1 MRPRDQH
8 PREIGTTH
16 RNPTMADEPQQQQV
30 QIRIDESKMQTAYAN
45 TIRTATTPDE
55 IVLDFGLNL
64 PQQQQQGQSPTMIFS
79 VGSRVVLNWQ
89 AAKRLLG
96 SLHQAVSAH
105 ERSFGEID
113 LTPRQPN
120 PPQGS

>member
-1 MRPRDQH
+1 
-8 PREIGTTH
+8 
-16 RNPTMADEPQQQQV
+16 MADQPQQQQV
-30 QIRIDESKMQTAYAN
+30 QIRIDESKMDTSYAN

-64 PQQQQQGQSPTMIFS
+64 PQQPQQGQPPSMVFS

-89 AAKRLLG
+89 GAKRLLG

-105 ERSFGEID
+105 ERAFGEID
-113 LTPRQPN
+113 LTPRQASQ
-120 PPQGS
+120 PQDGQG